1 MRQLSACAVAALAIL
16 LCAAVV
22 ADAQA
27 SAPGKTPRVGL
38 LSIGTD
44 PARPGPQ
51 WTAFL
56 GGLRTLGY
64 VEGQNIVIERRF
76 AAGNEQRVTE
86 FAADLVQRQVNLI
99 VVTGTREIMAARRA
113 TTTIPIVTIVAPDL
127 VAAGLVTSLARPG
140 GNITGLTFSASGVG
154 GKYVQL
160 LHEAVPS
167 ATRVSVLTSRPSA
180 PELQQEMND
189 AARALNVM
197 VAPLELVKEP
207 GAFEAFFAR
216 AKRQGVGG
224 LIVPID
230 GLTVLHR
237 QEVVDLAAKYRLPA
251 IYTQREHV
259 ESGGLMA
266 YGASFLDLFQRA
278 PIFVD
283 KILKGARPGELPME
297 QPTKF
302 EFVVNAKTAKAL
314 GLSLPQGLLLRADQ
328 VLE

>member
-1 MRQLSACAVAALAIL
+1 MRRLSACAVVALAVL
-16 LCAAVV
+16 LCAAV
-22 ADAQA
+22 ASDAQTPA
-27 SAPGKTPRVGL
+27 KAPRVGL

-86 FAADLVQRQVNLI
+86 FAAELVQRQVNVI
-99 VVTGTREIMAARRA
+99 VVTGTREVMAARRA

-167 ATRVSVLTSRPSA
+167 ATRVSVLASRPPA
-180 PELQQEMND
+180 PEVQREMDD
-189 AARALNVM
+189 AARALSIT
-197 VAPLELVKEP
+197 VARLELVKEP
-207 GAFEAFFAR
+207 EAFEAFFAR
-216 AKRQGVGG
+216 ARREGVGG

-237 QEVVDLAAKYRLPA
+237 RKVVDLAAKYRLPA

-266 YGASFLDLFQRA
+266 YGPSFLELFQRA

-283 KILKGARPGELPME
+283 KILKGARPAELPIE
-297 QPTKF
+297 QPTTF
-302 EFVVNAKTAKAL
+302 EFVINAKTAKTL
-314 GLSLPQGLLLRADQ
+314 GLTLPQGLLFRADQ
-328 VLE
+328 VLQ

>member
-1 MRQLSACAVAALAIL
+1 MRWLSACAVAVLAALLGAGV
-16 LCAAVV
+16 A
-22 ADAQA
+22 ADAQ
-27 SAPGKTPRVGL
+27 SAPGKTPHVGL

-64 VEGQNIVIERRF
+64 VEGQNIAIERRF

-86 FAADLVQRQVNLI
+86 FAAELVQRQVNVI

-127 VAAGLVTSLARPG
+127 VAAGIVTSLARPG

-154 GKYVQL
+154 GKYVEL

-167 ATRVSVLTSRPSA
+167 ATRVSILASRPSA
-180 PELQQEMND
+180 PELQREMND
-189 AARALNVM
+189 AARALNVTI
-197 VAPLELVKEP
+197 APLEPVKEP

-216 AKRQGVGG
+216 AKRQGAGG

-237 QEVVDLAAKYRLPA
+237 QAVVDLAAKYRLPA

-259 ESGGLMA
+259 EIGGLMA

-283 KILKGARPGELPME
+283 KILKGARPAELPME

-302 EFVVNAKTAKAL
+302 EFVINAKTAKAL